1 MTNAQLYLAIG
12 MPTLAVLV
20 GILING
26 LQFHAQIGAL
36 SGRLAAESSSLSAR
50 LTTVGTSLNARMA
63 SLETRMMNLETKFD
77 LLMGKVIDIDNR
89 LTRFER

>member
-36 SGRLAAESSSLSAR
+36 SAR
-50 LTTVGTSLNARMA
+50 LTTVETSFNARMA

-89 LTRFER
+89 LTRLER